1 MFKCCITENFN
12 FNLFIFLVVILW
24 FVLYKLLGRVV
35 QVAVQKNDELTII
48 CRYGESEVR
57 EKNTS

>member
-35 QVAVQKNDELTII
+35 QVAVRKNDELTII
-48 CRYGESEVR
+48 CRYGESEVQ